1 MNTLKILLDL
11 AEQKPE
17 LSNDF
22 LNDAQRETDKSESEF
37 WETLCNGW
45 QFLADTLNGNNTPK
59 ITQNPFYYNSLALQ
73 KVTLIFFLSE
83 KTNKEI
89 YSKDGLTKE
98 GLRITFNHLANYA
111 LENRLIWYYY
121 SFEGKTFEITY
132 NVSPLK
138 LYELYKVESER
149 QFKNELKGKKPE
161 QIGEWLNIHLRK
173 FVREGAIKQIG

>member
-11 AEQKPE
+11 AEKKPE

-22 LNDAQRETDKSESEF
+22 LNEAIKQTDKTENDF
-37 WETLCNGW
+37 WKELCKGW
-45 QFLADTLNGNNTPK
+45 QFLADKINGNNS
-59 ITQNPFYYNSLALQ
+59 TQENSLINASFNVQILSLFFYYAGA
-73 KVTLIFFLSE
+73 VR
-83 KTNKEI
+83 NKEI

-121 SFEGKTFEITY
+121 SFKGKEFEITY

-138 LYELYKVESER
+138 MYELYKIESER
-149 QFKNELKGKKPE
+149 QFKNELKNKKPE

-173 FVREGAIKQIG
+173 FVREGGQ